1 MRNSC
6 YAIVVFLMLSSILG
20 EARHH
25 LPEIALSSEDISSGG
40 QIVLSSSDRT
50 RLGEDLVADRKEKY
64 TSTS

>member
-20 EARHH
+20 EARH